1 VRHQDEV
8 ERGRSIREEIPR
20 RAHGHWVAGKRDP
33 LAILLAQNSTRLPQL
48 VGLRMQRMT
57 ASPFAFYRGTAA
69 VMAADLATGPLTG
82 IQVISCGDAHV
93 SNFGFYASPQRTL
106 VFDLNDFDESAAG
119 PWDWDLKRL
128 VTSAIIGARDIGF
141 SDESA
146 LAAGA
151 ATARAYRRGLAEL
164 MELSALDRYYWGLD
178 IDRIRESF
186 DGQNRQVIDRIEKQ
200 ARKRGSAHA
209 VAKMSTVGDDGVR
222 RFIDAPPVTARVPEA
237 DRGQIRDLFE
247 QYRATVS
254 PDIAV
259 LLSQY
264 ELTDVA
270 LRAVGVGS
278 VGTRCYVLLLTGPRG
293 AYLMLQVKEA
303 EASVLYT
310 WGTVEAAAAENQGA
324 RVVASQRILQAVSD
338 PFLGY
343 LTAGERNFYVRQ
355 FRDMKGSV
363 DVAALS
369 YEQFESYV
377 AGCARLL
384 ARAHAQSPEAPA
396 ILGYIGRSGAFDR
409 AVVEW
414 SRQYADQSLSDF
426 TLVSEAVRDRAF
438 A

>member
-1 VRHQDEV
+1 
-8 ERGRSIREEIPR
+8 
-20 RAHGHWVAGKRDP
+20 
-33 LAILLAQNSTRLPQL
+33 
-48 VGLRMQRMT
+48 MQRMT
-57 ASPFAFYRGTAA
+57 TSPFAFYRGTAA
-69 VMAADLATGPLTG
+69 IMAADLATGPKTG
-82 IQVISCGDAHV
+82 IQVVACGDAHL

-106 VFDLNDFDESAAG
+106 VFDLNDFDESAVA

-128 VTSAIIGARDIGF
+128 VTSAIIGARDCGF
-141 SDESA
+141 SEEAA

-151 ATARAYRRGLAEL
+151 ATARAYRRGMAEL

-178 IDRIRESF
+178 IDRIRKSF
-186 DGQNRQVIDRIEKQ
+186 DGDGRQVIDRIAKE

-209 VAKMSTVGDDGVR
+209 VSKMSTVGDDGSR
-222 RFIDAPPVTARVPEA
+222 RFIDAPPVTSRMPE
-237 DRGQIRDLFE
+237 DERGEINDLFE

-270 LRAVGVGS
+270 LRVVGVGS

-293 AYLMLQVKEA
+293 AYLVLQVKEA
-303 EASVLYT
+303 EASVLHT
-310 WGTVEAAAAENQGA
+310 WGAVEAAAAEHQGA

-343 LTAGERNFYVRQ
+343 LTARGRNFYVRQ

-363 DVAALS
+363 DVASLTPA
-369 YEQFESYV
+369 QFESYV
-377 AGCARLL
+377 AGCARML

-396 ILGYIGRSGAFDR
+396 ILGYIGRSRAFDR

-414 SRQYADQSLSDF
+414 SIQYADQSLADF
-426 TLVSEAVRDRAF
+426 TLVSEAVSDRAF

>member
-1 VRHQDEV
+1 ME
-8 ERGRSIREEIPR
+8 
-20 RAHGHWVAGKRDP
+20 
-33 LAILLAQNSTRLPQL
+33 
-48 VGLRMQRMT
+48 RMT
-57 ASPFAFYRGTAA
+57 TTPFAFYRGTAA
-69 VMAADLATGPLTG
+69 IMAADLATGPKTG
-82 IQVISCGDAHV
+82 IQVVACGDAHL

-106 VFDLNDFDESAAG
+106 VFDLNDFDESAVG

-128 VTSAIIGARDIGF
+128 VTSAIIGARDCGF
-141 SDESA
+141 SEEAA

-151 ATARAYRRGLAEL
+151 AAARAYRRGMAEL

-178 IDRIRESF
+178 IDRIRKSF
-186 DGQNRQVIDRIEKQ
+186 DGDGRQVIDRIAKE

-209 VAKMSTVGDDGVR
+209 VSKMSTVGEDGAR
-222 RFIDAPPVTARVPEA
+222 RFIDAPPVTSRMPEEE
-237 DRGQIRDLFE
+237 RGQIRDLFE
-247 QYRATVS
+247 QYRSTVS

-270 LRAVGVGS
+270 LRVVGVGS

-293 AYLMLQVKEA
+293 AYLVLQVKEA
-303 EASVLYT
+303 EPSVLHT
-310 WGTVEAAAAENQGA
+310 WGAVEAAAAEHQGA

-343 LTAGERNFYVRQ
+343 LSARDRNFYVRQ

-363 DVAALS
+363 DVATLTPD
-369 YEQFESYV
+369 QFETYV
-377 AGCARLL
+377 SGCARLL

-396 ILGYIGRSGAFDR
+396 ILGYIGRSRAFDR

-414 SRQYADQSLSDF
+414 STQYADQSLADF